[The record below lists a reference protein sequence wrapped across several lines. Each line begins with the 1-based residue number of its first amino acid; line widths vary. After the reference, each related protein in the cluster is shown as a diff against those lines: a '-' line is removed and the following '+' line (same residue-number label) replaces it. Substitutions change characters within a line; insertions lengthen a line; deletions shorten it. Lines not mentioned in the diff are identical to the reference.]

1 MGCKGVFVTR
11 TRFRD
16 EQISLVIVPILIILI
31 VPFSVL
37 RGIKNY
43 LCFLFFNEIP
53 VDNNIAPDETPDSAA
68 IQFALFSNIV
78 GQTLKLSTSIMCV
91 SFHANRSKLNFIH
104 KEWDF

>member
-11 TRFRD
+11 TRFHD

-37 RGIKNY
+37 RGIKKSR
-43 LCFLFFNEIP
+43 FLVFNEIP
-53 VDNNIAPDETPDSAA
+53 VENNIAPDETPDCAA

-78 GQTLKLSTSIMCV
+78 GQALKLASSIMCV
-91 SFHANRSKLNFIH
+91 SFHTNRSKLNFIH
-104 KEWDF
+104 K